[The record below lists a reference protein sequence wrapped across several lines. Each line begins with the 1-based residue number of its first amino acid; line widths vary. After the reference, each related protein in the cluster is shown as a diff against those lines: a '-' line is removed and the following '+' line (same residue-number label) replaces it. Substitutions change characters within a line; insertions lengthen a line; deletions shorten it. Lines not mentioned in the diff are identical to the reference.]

1 MPAESLD
8 NRCRGDVLLGTVRDR
23 LTKGTPMADMNESE
37 ELDTRAMIAIHT
49 ALRRELGIMPDLLA
63 GANGADDTQVQ
74 TIAGHWTLVSSFLSG
89 HHEGEDEVL
98 WPRLRERLPESIELV
113 DALEAEHVQ
122 LHALLDRGNEI
133 VASWSDSED
142 VGDVEEVVD
151 LTRDLAAILREH
163 SAREESELL
172 PLLSGVITIDE
183 WDELPEHA
191 QRSIAPDQML
201 LMLGMVLE
209 DIPVPARAG
218 MLATL
223 PEPVR
228 QAWESFGQDQ
238 YGAYVASVREIAAT

>member
-1 MPAESLD
+1 
-8 NRCRGDVLLGTVRDR
+8 
-23 LTKGTPMADMNESE
+23 MADRNASE
-37 ELDTRAMIAIHT
+37 ELDTRAMIAIHA
-49 ALRRELGIMPDLLA
+49 ALRRELGMMPDLVA
-63 GANGADDTQVQ
+63 SANGADETRLEA
-74 TIAGHWTLVSSFLSG
+74 IAGHWTLVSGFLSG

-113 DALEAEHVQ
+113 DALEADHVR

-142 VGDVEEVVD
+142 VGDVDEVIG
-151 LTRDLAAILREH
+151 LTRTLAAILREH

-172 PLLSGVITIDE
+172 PLLPGVITVEE

-209 DIPVPARAG
+209 DMPVPAQAG
-218 MLATL
+218 MLAPL
-223 PEPVR
+223 PDPVR
-228 QAWESFGQDQ
+228 QAWESVGRDR
-238 YGAYVASVREIAAT
+238 YVAYAARVREIATA